1 VVGIF
6 ALHQSSAI
14 VGATFFALGST
25 IFCWLLLRGRMVPT
39 WLAWVGVLGSALL
52 IVGLPLQLMR
62 VLSGAS
68 AQLMWVPVAV
78 FEVVVAVWF
87 LIKGAT
93 PASTKADP
101 SLRSG

>member
-1 VVGIF
+1 
-6 ALHQSSAI
+6 
-14 VGATFFALGST
+14 
-25 IFCWLLLRGRMVPT
+25 MVPT